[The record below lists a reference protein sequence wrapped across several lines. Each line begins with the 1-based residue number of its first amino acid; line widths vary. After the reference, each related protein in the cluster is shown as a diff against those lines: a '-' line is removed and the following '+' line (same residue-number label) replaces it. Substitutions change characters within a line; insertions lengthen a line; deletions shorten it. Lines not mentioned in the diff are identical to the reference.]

1 MLLLRRSTFTSIPMK
16 TSANPR
22 ATLKLEAFNETNKT
36 ADILEIQWEIIVY
49 DYTQNLIAFIMDVE
63 RINTKESMQNEH
75 AYLY

>member
-49 DYTQNLIAFIMDVE
+49 DYT
-63 RINTKESMQNEH
+63 
-75 AYLY
+75 

>member
-36 ADILEIQWEIIVY
+36 ADILVIHDQGEIIVY
-49 DYTQNLIAFIMDVE
+49 DYT
-63 RINTKESMQNEH
+63 
-75 AYLY
+75 